1 MTHHDAEQRLE
12 RLAHEAL
19 RGLPPCPAPA
29 SLQARTLREIERRA
43 ALPRWRSGIAQWPA
57 AARWMLIAG
66 CGLCVPLAW
75 LLGPRLWT
83 RLTSLLIESDL
94 AHRLSGV
101 RSTGHS
107 LLSLAELAAHLLR
120 LIPKE
125 WLLGGLLI
133 TGVIYAA
140 LAAMGYLLLLYPSV
154 SRSGA
159 HSA

>member
-19 RGLPPCPAPA
+19 RELPPCPAPA
-29 SLQARTLREIERRA
+29 SLEARTLREIERRA
-43 ALPRWRSGIAQWPA
+43 ALPRWRFGIAQWPA
-57 AARWMLIAG
+57 AARWPLIAG

-83 RLTSLLIESDL
+83 RLTSLLAETDL
-94 AHRLSGV
+94 AHRLAGV

-125 WLLGGLLI
+125 WLFGGLLV
-133 TGVIYAA
+133 TGVIYAV
-140 LAAMGYLLLLYPSV
+140 LAAMGYLLLYPSV
-154 SRSGA
+154 SHSRA